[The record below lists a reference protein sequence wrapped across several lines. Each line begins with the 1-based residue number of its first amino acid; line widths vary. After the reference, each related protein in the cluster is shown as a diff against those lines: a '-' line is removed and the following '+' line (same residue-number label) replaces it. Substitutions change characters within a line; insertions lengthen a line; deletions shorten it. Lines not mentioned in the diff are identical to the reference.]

1 MLARCGR
8 AAHICEANKIGLK
21 IANKNLRENRKNRN
35 CLENEKV
42 ANMGQGFR
50 GNCDSQ
56 GKLGMCPSLAEP
68 DASGFPKKN
77 LLLGK
82 RSFASVR
89 FAGGC
94 VVRIV
99 YESLS
104 DSCFLE
110 LFLFLRMANRSF
122 FLLFDFSF
130 LSSIRLL
137 KGTACPH

>member
-1 MLARCGR
+1 MRT
-8 AAHICEANKIGLK
+8 
-21 IANKNLRENRKNRN
+21 
-35 CLENEKV
+35 
-42 ANMGQGFR
+42 QGFR

-56 GKLGMCPSLAEP
+56 GKLGMCPSLAEL
-68 DASGFPKKN
+68 DAIGFPKKN
-77 LLLGK
+77 LLFGK
-82 RSFASVR
+82 TVFRIRQKSLRSFASVR

-137 KGTACPH
+137 RGTACPP

>member
-1 MLARCGR
+1 MR
-8 AAHICEANKIGLK
+8 I
-21 IANKNLRENRKNRN
+21 
-35 CLENEKV
+35 
-42 ANMGQGFR
+42 QGFR

-137 KGTACPH
+137 KGTACPP